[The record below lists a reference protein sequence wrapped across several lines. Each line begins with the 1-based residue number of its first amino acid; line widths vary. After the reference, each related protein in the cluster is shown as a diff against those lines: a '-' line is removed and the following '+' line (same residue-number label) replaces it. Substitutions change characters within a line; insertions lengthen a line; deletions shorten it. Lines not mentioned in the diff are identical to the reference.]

1 MNINDENSN
10 YDGNHKLMG
19 NERYIFNKSDK
30 LGEGT
35 YGVVYKGIDLVTKN
49 AIAIKKIRLENEDEG
64 MPSTTMREI
73 AILKELSHP
82 NIIQLLNV
90 KYLPNEKRLD
100 LVFEYVE
107 FDLKKYLK
115 KFTQPL
121 HQDLIKSFMR
131 QLLKGIIHCH
141 DRRIIHRDLKPQ
153 NLLIDANNNTL
164 KIADFGLARA
174 FSVPIRTLTHEIET
188 LWYRAPEVLL
198 GQKEYSLGVDT
209 WAIGCI
215 FAELYERR
223 PIFAG
228 DSEIDQIF
236 KIFQYHGTPT
246 ESEWSGVNNIPHFKH
261 TFPKFRK
268 KTPQEKFKKL
278 NGHALD
284 LVLRLIELDPAKRI
298 SAVEA
303 LSHPYFND

>member
-1 MNINDENSN
+1 MNITDENN
-10 YDGNHKLMG
+10 HYDGNNKLLS
-19 NERYIFNKSDK
+19 NERYVYNKSDK

-35 YGVVYKGIDLVTKN
+35 YGIVYKGVDLVTKN

-82 NIIQLLNV
+82 SIIQLLNV

-115 KFTQPL
+115 KYTQPL
-121 HQDLIKSFMR
+121 HPDLIKSFMR

-153 NLLIDANNNTL
+153 NLLIDANTNSL

-215 FAELYERR
+215 FAELFERR

-246 ESEWSGVNNIPHFKH
+246 DTEWTGISSIPHFKN

-268 KTPQEKFKKL
+268 KSPQEKFKKL
-278 NGHALD
+278 NGNALD
-284 LVLRLIELDPAKRI
+284 LVLRLIELDPARRI

>member
-1 MNINDENSN
+1 MQDENSG
-10 YDGNHKLMG
+10 YDANKT
-19 NERYIFNKSDK
+19 NPNTERYVFNKSDK

-35 YGVVYKGIDLVTKN
+35 YGVVYKGVDLVLKN
-49 AIAIKKIRLENEDEG
+49 PVAIKKIRLENEDEG

-73 AILKELSHP
+73 AILKELHHP
-82 NIIQLLNV
+82 NIIKLLSV
-90 KYLPNEKRLD
+90 KYMPMDKRLD
-100 LVFEYVE
+100 LVFEFVDY
-107 FDLKKYLK
+107 DLKKFLK
-115 KFTQPL
+115 KHPEPL
-121 HQDLIKSFMR
+121 SPEIIKGFMK

-153 NLLIDANNNTL
+153 NILINPNNHVL

-215 FAELYERR
+215 FAELFERR

-236 KIFQYHGTPT
+236 KIFQYHGTPG
-246 ESEWSGVNNIPHFKH
+246 EKEWPGVLNIPHFKN
-261 TFPKFRK
+261 TFPKFRAK
-268 KTPQEKFKKL
+268 QPAQKFKKL
-278 NGHALD
+278 SGLALD
-284 LVLRLIELDPAKRI
+284 LALKLIALDPAKRI

-303 LSHPYFND
+303 LAHPYFND